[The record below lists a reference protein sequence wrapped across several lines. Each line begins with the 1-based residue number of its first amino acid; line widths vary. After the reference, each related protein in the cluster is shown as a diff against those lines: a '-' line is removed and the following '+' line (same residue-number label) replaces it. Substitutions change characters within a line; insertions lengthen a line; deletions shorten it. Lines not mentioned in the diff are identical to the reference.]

1 MCLSTAQFRFQ
12 SIDDPMAKP
21 DNYPDRLPELLAQA
35 GLSRLADEQ
44 QYFLRSQAEQYRFT
58 QQELR
63 QLCDMAV
70 DLAMWD
76 AGSLE
81 DHWPGIPAAGLT
93 PKQRR
98 QRLLEAVRAYWQSLR
113 EAPIRYPEIPVS
125 NDYSAERIRRVEVEK
140 ERLGL
145 GWCPVASPRTRCC
158 NLLTLDAVENCGF
171 DCSYCSI
178 QSFYH
183 GDEVRFDSRFAEKL
197 AALEI
202 DPDKTYHIGTGQS
215 SDSLMWG
222 NQAGILDAL
231 IAFAEGHPNVI
242 LELKTKSKNINH
254 LLKRELPPNL
264 LCTWSLNPQLVID
277 NEEHLTASLA
287 ERLRAAR
294 RLADRGVLVG
304 FHFHPMIRY
313 QGWQVGYGDIFERL
327 TGEFDPQEVA
337 LVSLGTL
344 TYIKPV
350 IKQLRER
357 PGFKSR
363 ILQLP
368 MVEAEGK
375 LSYPEEIKRE
385 MFSFA
390 YRSLA
395 PWHDRVFFYL
405 CMENPRLWQPVFGFD
420 YPSNEAFEE
429 AMKASYLQKI
439 EAKRRLGS
447 GFGR

>member
-1 MCLSTAQFRFQ
+1 MGLMGNSSAQHEKIRA
-12 SIDDPMAKP
+12 M
-21 DNYPDRLPELLAQA
+21 LEQA
-35 GLSRLADEQ
+35 GGSRLEGGERD
-44 QYFLRSQAEQYRFT
+44 FLARMAVGYRFT

-63 QLCDMAV
+63 QLCDIAV

-81 DHWPGIPAAGLT
+81 AVWPELADAGLA

-98 QRLLEAVRAYWQSLR
+98 QRLLQAVRGEWQALKQH
-113 EAPIRYPEIPVS
+113 PVHYPEIPLS
-125 NDYSAERIRRVEVEK
+125 SGYSAERVRRVSVEK

-145 GWCPVASPRTRCC
+145 GHCPVASPRTRCC

-202 DPDKTYHIGTGQS
+202 DPRRTYHIGTGQS

-231 IAFAEGHPNVI
+231 LEFAARHPNVI
-242 LELKTKSKNINH
+242 LELKTKSKNISH
-254 LLKRELPPNL
+254 LLKREVPPNL
-264 LCTWSLNPQLVID
+264 LCTWSLNTPTVIA
-277 NEEHLTASLA
+277 NEEHLTAPLD
-287 ERLRAAR
+287 ERLHAAR
-294 RLADRGVLVG
+294 RLADRGGLVG
-304 FHFHPMIRY
+304 FHLHPMIRY
-313 QGWQVGYGDIFERL
+313 DSWREEYGVLFSRL
-327 TGEFDPQEVA
+327 TESFSPDEVA

-350 IKQLRER
+350 IKQLRQR
-357 PGFKSR
+357 AGFKSR
-363 ILQLP
+363 ILQMP
-368 MVEAEGK
+368 MQEADGK
-375 LSYPEEIKRE
+375 LSYPEAIKQE
-385 MFSFA
+385 MFGFA

-395 PWHDRVFFYL
+395 PWHGRVFFYL
-405 CMENPRLWQPVFGFD
+405 CMENPVLWQSVFGDD

-429 AMKASYLQKI
+429 AMKRSYLQKI
-439 EAKRRLGS
+439 DVKRGAGGGQQNDPNRVH
-447 GFGR
+447 GRWKSVP

>member
-1 MCLSTAQFRFQ
+1 MLSKMTTERSTNSTVDSPAYD
-12 SIDDPMAKP
+12 S
-21 DNYPDRLPELLAQA
+21 RLDELLAAA
-35 GLSRLADEQ
+35 GSARLPAEQ
-44 QYFLRSQAEQYRFT
+44 QAFLRKQALYYRFT

-63 QLCDMAV
+63 QLCDIAA
-70 DLAMWD
+70 DLAMWS
-76 AGSLE
+76 AGPI
-81 DHWPGIPAAGLT
+81 DRVWPPAPAKQLG
-93 PKQRR
+93 PKQKRQIVLQQIR
-98 QRLLEAVRAYWQSLR
+98 AEWQRLRGT
-113 EAPIRYPEIPVS
+113 PPRYPEIPVD
-125 NDYSAERIRRVEVEK
+125 NGYSAERIKRVEVEK

-197 AALEI
+197 AQLEI
-202 DPDKTYHIGTGQS
+202 DPNRTYHIGTGQS

-231 IAFAEGHPNVI
+231 LDFAARHPNVI
-242 LELKTKSKNINH
+242 LELKTKSKNVSH
-254 LLKRELPPNL
+254 LLKREVPANV
-264 LCTWSLNPQLVID
+264 LCTWSLNPQTLIA
-277 NEEHLTASLA
+277 NEEHLTACL
-287 ERLRAAR
+287 EDRLKAAR
-294 RLADRGVLVG
+294 KLADKGAVVG

-313 QGWQVGYGDIFERL
+313 DNWREDYGELFNRL
-327 TGEFDPQEVA
+327 TSEFDADEVA

-350 IKQLRER
+350 IKQLRSR
-357 PGFKSR
+357 PGFQSKV
-363 ILQLP
+363 LQMP

-375 LSYPEEIKRE
+375 LSYPDEIKLE

-390 YRSLA
+390 YQSLT
-395 PWHDRVFFYL
+395 PWHDKVFFYL

-420 YPSNEAFEE
+420 YADNEAFES
-429 AMKASYLQKI
+429 AMKEHYLKKI
-439 EAKRRLGS
+439 YD
-447 GFGR
+447 

>member
-1 MCLSTAQFRFQ
+1 
-12 SIDDPMAKP
+12 MAKP
-21 DNYPDRLPELLAQA
+21 DNYLDRLPGLLSQA
-35 GLSRLADEQ
+35 GVFRLADEQ
-44 QYFLRSQAEQYRFT
+44 QSFLRRQAQQYRFT
-58 QQELR
+58 QQELK

-70 DLAMWD
+70 DLGMWD

-81 DHWPGIPAAGLT
+81 SLWLEIQDTGLT

-98 QRLLEAVRAYWQSLR
+98 QRLLESVRAQWQSLR
-113 EAPIRYPEIPVS
+113 EEPVRYPEIPVS
-125 NDYSAERIRRVEVEK
+125 SGYSAERIRRVDVEK

-202 DPDKTYHIGTGQS
+202 DPHKTYHIGTGQS

-231 IAFAEGHPNVI
+231 LAFAERYPNVI
-242 LELKTKSKNINH
+242 LELKTKSKNINP
-254 LLKRELPPNL
+254 LLKRDVPPNV

-277 NEEHLTASLA
+277 NEEHLTASLD

-294 RLADRGVLVG
+294 RLADKGVLVG

-313 QGWQVGYGDIFERL
+313 QGWQDGYGGIFGRL
-327 TGEFDPQEVA
+327 TREFDAQEVA

-363 ILQLP
+363 ILQMP

-375 LSYPEEIKRE
+375 LSYPEEIKQQ

-390 YRSLA
+390 YRALM
-395 PWHDRVFFYL
+395 PWHGRVFFYL
-405 CMENPRLWQPVFGFD
+405 CMESPRLWQPVFGFD
-420 YPSNEAFEE
+420 YASNEAFEE
-429 AMKASYLQKI
+429 AMKGSYQQKI
-439 EAKRRLGS
+439 EAKRNQSGIPAWPTSKTAISRLN
-447 GFGR
+447 RE

>member
-1 MCLSTAQFRFQ
+1 MSKH
-12 SIDDPMAKP
+12 DP
-21 DNYPDRLPELLAQA
+21 YLERLPELLR
-35 GLSRLADEQ
+35 GTHCSRLADDQ
-44 QYFLRSQAEQYRFT
+44 QRFLSMQAKIYRFT

-63 QLCDMAV
+63 QLCDIAV

-81 DHWPGIPAAGLT
+81 AIWLDVEQQGLT

-98 QRLLEAVRAYWQSLR
+98 QRLLEQVRDHWHSLKR
-113 EAPIRYPEIPVS
+113 QPLCFPEITVS
-125 NDYSAERIRRVEVEK
+125 NGYAAERIRRVSVEK

-202 DPDKTYHIGTGQS
+202 DPQRIYHIGTGQS

-222 NQAGILDAL
+222 NQGGMLDAL
-231 IAFAEGHPNVI
+231 LAFAERHPNVI
-242 LELKTKSKNINH
+242 LELKTKSKNISH
-254 LLKRELPPNL
+254 LLKHRVPPNL
-264 LCTWSLNPQLVID
+264 LCTWSLNPQAVIA
-277 NEEHLTASLA
+277 NEEHLTASLD
-287 ERLRAAR
+287 ERLGAAR
-294 RLADRGVLVG
+294 RLADKGVLVG

-313 QGWQVGYGDIFERL
+313 DAWQDDYGALFQRL
-327 TGEFDPQEVA
+327 TRSFDADEVA

-357 PGFKSR
+357 PDFKSR
-363 ILQLP
+363 ILQMP
-368 MVEAEGK
+368 MVESDGK
-375 LSYPEEIKRE
+375 LSYPEAIKQE
-385 MFSFA
+385 MFGFA

-395 PWHDRVFFYL
+395 AWHGRVFFYL
-405 CMENPRLWQPVFGFD
+405 CMENPRLWPLVFGYD
-420 YPSNEAFEE
+420 YPSNQAFEQ
-429 AMKASYLQKI
+429 AMKQSYLDKI
-439 EAKRRLGS
+439 EARRRKTATIS
-447 GFGR
+447 ESTRA

>member
-1 MCLSTAQFRFQ
+1 
-12 SIDDPMAKP
+12 MAKA
-21 DNYPDRLPELLAQA
+21 DNYPDRLPGLLSQA
-35 GLSRLADEQ
+35 GAQRLTGDQ
-44 QYFLRSQAEQYRFT
+44 QDFLQRQAARYRFT
-58 QQELR
+58 QQELK

-70 DLAMWD
+70 DLGMWD

-81 DHWPGIPAAGLT
+81 ELWPRDQVKGQA

-98 QRLLEAVRAYWQSLR
+98 QRVIESLRAHWQSLR
-113 EAPIRYPEIPVS
+113 EAPIRYPEIPVAS
-125 NDYSAERIRRVEVEK
+125 GYSAERIRRVEVEK

-197 AALEI
+197 ATLEI
-202 DPDKTYHIGTGQS
+202 DPKKTYHIGTGQS

-231 IAFAEGHPNVI
+231 IDFTGRHPNVI

-254 LLKRELPPNL
+254 LLKRDLPPNM
-264 LCTWSLNPQLVID
+264 LCTWSLNPQTVID
-277 NEEHLTASLA
+277 NEEHLTASLY

-294 RLADRGVLVG
+294 RLADKGVLVG

-313 QGWQVGYGDIFERL
+313 QGWQAGYGEIFQRL
-327 TGEFDPQEVA
+327 TGEFDAQEVA

-357 PGFKSR
+357 ADFKSR
-363 ILQLP
+363 ILQMP

-375 LSYPEEIKRE
+375 LSYPIEIKQE

-390 YRSLA
+390 YHSLA

-405 CMENPRLWQPVFGFD
+405 CMESPSLWQPVFGFD
-420 YPSNEAFEE
+420 YASNEAFEQ
-429 AMKASYLQKI
+429 AMKASYLEKV
-439 EAKRRLGS
+439 EARRS
-447 GFGR
+447 GRERETHPHE

>member
-1 MCLSTAQFRFQ
+1 MRKA
-12 SIDDPMAKP
+12 DHYAEK
-21 DNYPDRLPELLAQA
+21 LPGMLRQA
-35 GLSRLADEQ
+35 GCGRLDQLQ
-44 QYFLRSQAEQYRFT
+44 QDFLQQQAQVYRFT

-63 QLCDMAV
+63 QLCDIAV
-70 DLAMWD
+70 DLTMWE
-76 AGSLE
+76 AGSLATL
-81 DHWPGIPAAGLT
+81 WPHIPDTALT

-98 QRLLEAVRAYWQSLR
+98 QRLLEQLRDHRQSLR
-113 EAPIRYPEIPVS
+113 QDPFRFPEIPLS
-125 NDYSAERIRRVEVEK
+125 NAYSGERIRRLEVEK
-140 ERLGL
+140 PRLGL
-145 GWCPVASPRTRCC
+145 GWCPVASSRTRCC
-158 NLLTLDAVENCGF
+158 NLMTLDAVENCGF

-202 DPDKTYHIGTGQS
+202 DPQRSYHIGTGQS

-231 IAFAEGHPNVI
+231 LAFAARHPNVI
-242 LELKTKSKNINH
+242 LELKTKSKNISH
-254 LLKRELPPNL
+254 LLKREVPPNV
-264 LCTWSLNPQLVID
+264 LCTWSLNPPAVIAH
-277 NEEHLTASLA
+277 EEHLTASLD
-287 ERLRAAR
+287 ERLRAG
-294 RLADRGVLVG
+294 RLADKGVLVG

-313 QGWQVGYGDIFERL
+313 HDWEADYGALFQRL
-327 TGEFDPQEVA
+327 TETFDAAEVA

-357 PGFKSR
+357 PGFRSR
-363 ILQLP
+363 VLQMP
-368 MVEAEGK
+368 MVEADGK
-375 LSYPEEIKRE
+375 LSYPEAIKQE

-395 PWHDRVFFYL
+395 AWHGRVFFYL
-405 CMENPRLWQPVFGFD
+405 CMENSRLWQPVLGFD

-429 AMKASYLQKI
+429 AMKQSYLDKI
-439 EAKRRLGS
+439 ETRRTGLHHS
-447 GFGR
+447 